1 MLAPFCHPTA
11 VVLPAPGDEL
21 AAHPPCGS
29 AGRPLVPSFA
39 CSGPR
44 NSGDS
49 APIRFAWI
57 PRPSI
62 GINLT
67 FLLVKQPNGTAVVR
81 AEGVFLDF

>member
-1 MLAPFCHPTA
+1 MLTPFLHPTA

-44 NSGDS
+44 IEGLS
-49 APIRFAWI
+49 FALGT
-57 PRPSI
+57 PQARVQVRRPKNEALS
-62 GINLT
+62 
-67 FLLVKQPNGTAVVR
+67 FLGPKRTL
-81 AEGVFLDF
+81 LI